1 MRITVP
7 RMLGAL
13 VLALMVTYTFVWA
26 PDLVDSQA
34 ASEAPGMG
42 GPLPERQPP
51 PAWVKERVAK
61 APVEVFPPAGK
72 KFLGIMTAHGSY
84 DLAPLDDFS
93 RAVGRDPSVLQFSV
107 GWADSPFDRRL
118 FDQVAKRGLMPLM
131 AWEPW
136 DFTKESPIEEER
148 GNQPAYALRHIIAGQ
163 FDDYVTKWAQGI
175 KELGY
180 PVAIR
185 FAHEMNGFWY
195 PWAAQ
200 ANGNTTDQ
208 YIQAWRHVHDIFTQ
222 VGANDVTWVWSPNRD
237 YDGSTPVQSL
247 YPGDEYVDWVGLSGY
262 FGTKGV
268 EKYKSFDEIFQP
280 TVQELRKFTQR
291 PVVITET
298 GAVDFDGRK
307 AEWINEMFRQL
318 PGNPDI
324 IGVIWYEARKER
336 QADWRIAV
344 SPAAS
349 AAYRTG
355 MGDARYDVKWTL
367 KATPLRA
374 VDRSAEPSGAPSSST
389 PSAVPSTPAAP
400 TTKAPPS
407 SSPPRPTTRPPT
419 RTTTRPAGSK
429 PPTATRTTRAGAG

>member
-7 RMLGAL
+7 RVLGAL
-13 VLALMVTYTFVWA
+13 VLALMITYTFVWA
-26 PDLVDSQA
+26 PNLVDSQA
-34 ASEAPGMG
+34 APEAPGL
-42 GPLPERQPP
+42 GPIPEHQPAP
-51 PAWVKERVAK
+51 SWVKERAAA
-61 APVEVFPPAGK
+61 APTEVFPPAGK

-84 DLAPLDDFS
+84 DLAPLDEFA

-136 DFTKESPIEEER
+136 DFRKESPIEEER
-148 GNQPAYALRHIIAGQ
+148 GNQPEYALRHIIAGR
-163 FDDYVTKWAQGI
+163 FDDYITKWAEGV

-208 YIQAWRHVHDIFTQ
+208 YIQAWRHVHDIFTR
-222 VGANDVTWVWSPNRD
+222 VGADEVTWVWSPNRD
-237 YDGSTPVQSL
+237 YDGSTPMQSL

-268 EKYKSFDEIFQP
+268 EEYKSFNEIFQP
-280 TVQELRKFTQR
+280 TVRALRRFTQR

-307 AEWINEMFRQL
+307 AEWISEMFRQL
-318 PGNPDI
+318 PENPDL

-336 QADWRIAV
+336 EADWRIAV

-349 AAYRTG
+349 EAYRTG
-355 MGDARYDVKWTL
+355 MGDARYDVKWTF
-367 KATPLRA
+367 KATPQHS
-374 VDRSAEPSGAPSSST
+374 VEQ
-389 PSAVPSTPAAP
+389 AADP
-400 TTKAPPS
+400 PKSPAPPS
-407 SSPPRPTTRPPT
+407 APSTTTKPPTSTAPARPTTTKPPT
-419 RTTTRPAGSK
+419 RTTTRPAGSRT
-429 PPTATRTTRAGAG
+429 PTATRTARGGAG